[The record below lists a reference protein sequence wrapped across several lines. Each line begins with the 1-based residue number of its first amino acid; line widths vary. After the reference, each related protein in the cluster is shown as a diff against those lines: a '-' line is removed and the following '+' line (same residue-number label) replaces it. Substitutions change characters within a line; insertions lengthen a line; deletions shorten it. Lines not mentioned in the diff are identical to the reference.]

1 MKSIIKLCF
10 VVLAALCAMQG
21 AARGGQEVCHVEG
34 KVEGTEACVLLLMP
48 DGATDRTGQ
57 SDTVAVIGG
66 RFSCD
71 LPAVEP
77 AVWWVRQ
84 YHRPGVCTNA
94 ACFFAAGDTVRI
106 TFHPALANREP
117 TVCSTSP
124 LNVELT
130 RADSVITA
138 ARIEARKLYSDSADI
153 FRSDEYFRYNREC
166 QEIEFRYAESNPS
179 LVGLY
184 YLVGLTRDVE
194 LDSTLTNGRIETLYN
209 AKYAARFAG
218 SAMGRSVR
226 RWIDSR
232 GLRVGGHYIDFSAAD
247 KDGRRHTLSEE
258 IGGRYA
264 LIDLWASWCGPCRQT
279 SVSMIPVYEKYKD
292 RGFTIV
298 GVARER
304 GRESFLKA
312 LERDGYPWLNLVEID
327 DENGIWERYGKTY
340 SAGGTYLVGPDGTIL
355 AVNPDAAQVEAILEK
370 KL

>member
-1 MKSIIKLCF
+1 M
-10 VVLAALCAMQG
+10 CAMSLVFALVC
-21 AARGGQEVCHVEG
+21 AARGGQKVCHVEG

-48 DGATDRTGQ
+48 DGATDRTGR

-77 AVWWVRQ
+77 AVWWIRQ

-94 ACFFAAGDTVRI
+94 ACFFAAGDTVRV
-106 TFHPALANREP
+106 TFHPASANREP
-117 TVCSTSP
+117 TVSSTSP
-124 LNVELT
+124 LNAELQL
-130 RADSVITA
+130 ADSVITA
-138 ARIEARKLYSDSADI
+138 ARIEARKWYGDSAGI
-153 FRSDEYFRYNREC
+153 FRSDEYFRYTREC

-194 LDSTLTNGRIETLYN
+194 LDSTLANGRIEALFN

-232 GLRVGGHYIDFSAAD
+232 GLRVGGHYIDFTAAD
-247 KDGRRHTLSEE
+247 EDGRRHTLSEE

-264 LIDLWASWCGPCRQT
+264 LIDLWASWCGPCRQA
-279 SVSMIPVYEKYKD
+279 SVSMIPVYDRYKD
-292 RGFTIV
+292 RGFTVV

-304 GRESFLKA
+304 SKASFRKA

-355 AVNPDAAQVEAILEK
+355 AIDPTAEEVEGILKER
-370 KL
+370 L